1 MNYWWTADYH
11 FSHFNIKNI
20 KITHKKIFSFEFFAP
35 FSFLYF
41 EEKQKCQPKNLKRLT
56 KIRPPKSTFALT
68 DGLKA
73 RLCNTLYTF
82 LAVQ

>member
-1 MNYWWTADYH
+1 VGGVLFGLLFY
-11 FSHFNIKNI
+11 NI
-20 KITHKKIFSFEFFAP
+20 KIADKKIFSLELFAP

-41 EEKQKCQPKNLKRLT
+41 EEKQKCQPENLKRLT
-56 KIRPPKSTFALT
+56 KIRPKKSTSALT
-68 DGLKA
+68 DGLKE